1 MAKAKLE
8 VQGYTS
14 IGMCGADF
22 ATSLSKQYNDY
33 GRIIREANIK
43 AE

>member
-1 MAKAKLE
+1 MDRGWAL
-8 VQGYTS
+8 T
-14 IGMCGADF
+14 GAQI
-22 ATSLSKQYNDY
+22 SVRIKQYGEY